1 MQAHPKVTARL
12 SGRFRKWVDKWRET
26 NVTDSEAEAVE
37 KWFMGEIDDLVP
49 CQTMSYQITS
59 SNGVHRKFKVAYPK
73 KPEEEPSEES

>member
-1 MQAHPKVTARL
+1 M
-12 SGRFRKWVDKWRET
+12 
-26 NVTDSEAEAVE
+26 TDSEAEAVE